1 MQDPFGINRL
11 FWVRNAAFFLG
22 SREQP
27 VEETMKLSL
36 PRILIL
42 DAHSNPALACVRSLG
57 RAGYEVLVA
66 SPVRLPLAWWSRH
79 CRGGFRYDGPTLAAF
94 RQVREWARD
103 HGVSIVLPVSEESC
117 ALLNMERDAWEAAG
131 ITLGC
136 APADILAN
144 AFDKALTVKAAQKCG
159 LRTPATEYPI
169 SLEQA
174 VAAGRRLGYP
184 CVVKP
189 RFSQSWDGTRFVP
202 SQVRSVTDDDG
213 LRAAVTAARAHGSWP
228 LIQEY
233 VPGHGAGVFTLYD
246 RGRPV
251 AWFAQES
258 IRSVRPMAS
267 PNCLRRSVP
276 VNPQLRDQA
285 ERLLTSFGWHGP
297 AMVEL
302 RTDSTGDSWLME
314 VNGRFWVSLQ
324 LAVSAGVDFPRLW
337 VEALRGLPVTGP
349 AAYGN
354 VVLRWIWGDLKR
366 FLGVMLSGP
375 PAGYAGPYPSRREA
389 VRDLLG
395 PQPDGTILE
404 MWQPDDQWPAVGEWT
419 QALSQALGFLER
431 RLPGTRTKASAPLTH
446 DLKA

>member
-1 MQDPFGINRL
+1 MT
-11 FWVRNAAFFLG
+11 
-22 SREQP
+22 E
-27 VEETMKLSL
+27 SL
-36 PRILIL
+36 PRVLVL

-57 RAGYEVLVA
+57 RAGYDVLAA

-79 CRGGFRYDGPTLAAF
+79 CRGSFRYEGPTLAAF
-94 RQVREWARD
+94 RHIREWARQQE
-103 HGVSIVLPVSEESC
+103 VSIVLPTSEESC
-117 ALLNMERDAWEAAG
+117 ALCNMEREAWEAAG
-131 ITLGC
+131 IILGC
-136 APADILAN
+136 ASADILAY
-144 AFDKALTVKAAQKCG
+144 AFDKALTFKAAQQCG
-159 LRTPATEYPI
+159 LRTPATEYPD

-174 VAAGRRLGYP
+174 VEAGERLGYP

-189 RFSQSWDGTRFVP
+189 RFSQSWDGIRFRP
-202 SQVRSVTDDDG
+202 SQVRSVANETG
-213 LRAAVTAARAHGSWP
+213 LREAVIEASAQGSYP
-228 LIQEY
+228 LIQQF
-233 VPGHGAGVFTLYD
+233 VPGHGAGVFTLYNS
-246 RGRPV
+246 GGPV

-276 VNPQLRDQA
+276 VNPKLRDQA

-302 RTDSTGDSWLME
+302 RTNATGDPWLME

-337 VEALRGLPVTGP
+337 VEALRGLPVSGP
-349 AAYGN
+349 AEYDE
-354 VVLRWIWGDLKR
+354 VVLRWLWGDVKR
-366 FLGVMLSGP
+366 FLGVLVSGP
-375 PAGYAGPYPSRREA
+375 PAGYAGPYPTARQA

-404 MWQPDDQWPAVGEWT
+404 MWQPDDKWPAVGEWT

-431 RLPGTRTKASAPLTH
+431 RLPGTRAKGAAPLKH
-446 DLKA
+446 QKA